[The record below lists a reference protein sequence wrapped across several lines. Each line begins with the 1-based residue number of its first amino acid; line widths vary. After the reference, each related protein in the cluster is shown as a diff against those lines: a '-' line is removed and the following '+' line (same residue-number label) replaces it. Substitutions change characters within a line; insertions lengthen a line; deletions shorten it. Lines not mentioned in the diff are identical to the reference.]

1 MTFVNV
7 AAQSGNAD
15 PTAAEIWFLDV
26 GQGDCTLVID
36 SESRNA
42 ILIDCPAGRADQVL
56 EFANQE
62 SISIH
67 TAIVTHWD
75 LDHYGGIA
83 RVAAAMPPMRVV
95 YNHDT
100 LFPDGSRP
108 SHGIRTTLL
117 QFLNLDRSRT
127 RLDSA
132 CEGAEGIIGK
142 VRWTMLA
149 PDHRELTEAYARRQR
164 NVASAVVALEI
175 ETTRVLIGGDAV
187 GATWDRLVTDG
198 VSLQAQIL
206 RWPHHGADLHGD
218 PGGTIR
224 DQVLQAVRPERLI
237 ISAGAT
243 NRYGHPSANTIR
255 AASSVAGVMCTQVT
269 AGCFGFTDRS
279 QRISTQAQQE
289 MSSISPRYCAGSI
302 QAIVTS
308 SGFTMAP
315 QCGDHQTRVDQ
326 WPVPLCKTV

>member
-1 MTFVNV
+1 MNV
-7 AAQSGNAD
+7 ATQPGNTG
-15 PTAAEIWFLDV
+15 TAAEIWFLDV

-42 ILIDCPAGRADQVL
+42 ILIDCPSGRADQVL
-56 EFANQE
+56 NFARQE

-75 LDHYGGIA
+75 MDHYGGIA
-83 RVAAAMPPMRVV
+83 RVTAAMPPVRVV

-100 LFPDGSRP
+100 LFPEGGKP
-108 SHGIRTTLL
+108 NHGIRTTLL

-127 RLDSA
+127 RLDGA
-132 CEGAEGIIGK
+132 EEGAEGVIGK
-142 VRWTMLA
+142 VHWKMLA

-164 NVASAVVALEI
+164 NVASAVVAI
-175 ETTRVLIGGDAV
+175 EVENTRVLIGGDAV
-187 GATWDRLVTDG
+187 GATWSRLIADG
-198 VSLQAQIL
+198 VSLQAHMF

-218 PGGTIR
+218 TGGAVR
-224 DQVLQAVRPERLI
+224 DQVLQAVQPERLI

-243 NRYGHPSANTIR
+243 NRYGHPSAGTIR
-255 AASSVAGVMCTQVT
+255 AASSVAKVMCTQVT
-269 AGCFGFTDRS
+269 AGCFGFTDRA

-289 MSSISPRYCAGSI
+289 MRSLTSHYCAGSVH
-302 QAIVTS
+302 AVVTT
-308 SGFTMAP
+308 SGFTLAA
-315 QCGDHQTRVDQ
+315 QCGNHQERIDQ